1 VRRRRA
7 GDFAWPSSPGRKHG
21 ALPWSRVCEPER
33 GRSAAPAVGW
43 TNEGTS
49 RALAVT
55 AIETITAGR
64 CYPSAVMSGLPSVYL
79 ETTVISYLTA
89 RTSRNLR
96 VAAHQE
102 ITADWWARRR
112 MRFELYVSRL
122 VIDEASSGDV
132 EAAARRLAMLS
143 GIPRLELTESASLL
157 AASLVKEAAIPR
169 EAVEDALHVAVA
181 AAHGMDYL
189 LTWNCRHIANAT
201 MRNRIAD
208 VCAASGFETPV
219 ICTPEELLED

>member
-1 VRRRRA
+1 
-7 GDFAWPSSPGRKHG
+7 
-21 ALPWSRVCEPER
+21 
-33 GRSAAPAVGW
+33 
-43 TNEGTS
+43 
-49 RALAVT
+49 
-55 AIETITAGR
+55 
-64 CYPSAVMSGLPSVYL
+64 MSGLPSVYL